1 MECRQGRGDNG
12 NKTVMEVSPQ
22 ILYSTVMHKRLFPK
36 ENSFSYKVY
45 TMAIDLDSID
55 SLSDGLF
62 FGVDRWGLASFHR
75 KDHGSG
81 DGSCLKTWAMEIV
94 RANAPEVE
102 VNRIVLIA
110 MPRILGYGFN
120 PVSFWL
126 CLDKEENISCVI
138 AEVHNTFGERHVY
151 LCTDPD
157 GGILGRESRIEAR
170 KVFHVSPFL
179 ERNGHY
185 TFRFAPTSD
194 RFGVWI
200 DYHADDG
207 RKQLLTSMSGV
218 YKPATRLERLAAFV
232 KCPLVT
238 LKTIAM
244 IHWQALRLFAKGIK
258 VIRKPVQLDERIV
271 LTENLRES

>member
-1 MECRQGRGDNG
+1 
-12 NKTVMEVSPQ
+12 MEVNPQ
-22 ILYSTVMHKRLFPK
+22 VLYSTVMHKRLFPK

-45 TMAIDLDSID
+45 TMAFDLDAID
-55 SLSDGLF
+55 SLSDGIF

-81 DGSCLKTWAMEIV
+81 DGSCLKSWALSLLKD
-94 RANAPEVE
+94 NAPEIE

-126 CLDKEENISCVI
+126 CLDKDENLRCVI

-151 LCTDPD
+151 LCSEAD
-157 GGILGRESRIEAR
+157 GGVLDRSSRIEAR

-185 TFRFAPTSD
+185 SFRFAPSQG

-200 DYHADDG
+200 DYHAEDG
-207 RKQLLTSMSGV
+207 RKQLLTSMSGE
-218 YKPATRLERLAAFV
+218 YKEATRLQRLSAFI

-238 LKTIAM
+238 IKTIVM
-244 IHWQALRLFAKGIK
+244 IHWQALRLFAKGIQ
-258 VIRKPVQLDERIV
+258 VIRKPAQLDERIV
-271 LTENLRES
+271 LSEKLRES